1 MPRYRYKC
9 DNCGVEAMV
18 YHLIHETV
26 DECLACRQRQTM
38 VKQLTTPQYKTKIEQ
53 QPQKIGAITEEFI
66 DLKTREYEGYAGQ
79 VTPWEIEQYLTFF

>member
-18 YHLIHETV
+18 YHLIHEPV

-53 QPQKIGAITEEFI
+53 QSQKIGDITEEFI
-66 DLKTREYEGYAGQ
+66 DLNREILNQEKEKREDYDP
-79 VTPWEIEQYLTFF
+79 T

>member
-53 QPQKIGAITEEFI
+53 QSQKIGDITEEFI
-66 DLKTREYEGYAGQ
+66 DLNREILNQEKEKREDYDP
-79 VTPWEIEQYLTFF
+79 T

>member
-18 YHLIHETV
+18 YHLIQETV

-66 DLKTREYEGYAGQ
+66 DLNREILNQEKEKREDYDP
-79 VTPWEIEQYLTFF
+79 T

>member
-9 DNCGVEAMV
+9 DNCDVEAMV

-53 QPQKIGAITEEFI
+53 QSQKIGAITEEFI
-66 DLKTREYEGYAGQ
+66 DLNREILNQEKEKREDYDP
-79 VTPWEIEQYLTFF
+79 T